1 MKKYKQCIKKNPA
14 IKAVLTKV
22 FGIDKSRSKA
32 VCRTATK
39 LKRKVV
45 SLQSTIADEMVI
57 GLFQFYIHLI
67 HLCHF
72 VSALSIF
79 ETISMYRHG
88 QYGPDSSVF

>member
-1 MKKYKQCIKKNPA
+1 MYKNPA
-14 IKAVLTKV
+14 IKALLIKV

-45 SLQSTIADEMVI
+45 SLQTIAEEMFI

-88 QYGPDSSVF
+88 QYRQDSSVF